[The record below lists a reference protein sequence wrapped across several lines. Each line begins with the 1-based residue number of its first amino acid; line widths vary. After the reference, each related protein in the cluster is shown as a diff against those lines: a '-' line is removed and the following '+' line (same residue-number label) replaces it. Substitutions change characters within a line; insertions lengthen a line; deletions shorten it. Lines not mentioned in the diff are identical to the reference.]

1 MLTFEQFDDLQV
13 GDVIEAGELMPS
25 LSGEPLVWEVNE
37 VNGQTVNF
45 HVSYHGVFVT
55 WMYARRGRRGLKW
68 GVA

>member
-1 MLTFEQFDDLQV
+1 MLTAAQFEALQV

-25 LSGEPLVWEVNE
+25 LSNEPLVWEVNE
-37 VNGQTVNF
+37 VDGQTVNF

-55 WMYARRGRRGLKW
+55 WMYARRSGRGIKW